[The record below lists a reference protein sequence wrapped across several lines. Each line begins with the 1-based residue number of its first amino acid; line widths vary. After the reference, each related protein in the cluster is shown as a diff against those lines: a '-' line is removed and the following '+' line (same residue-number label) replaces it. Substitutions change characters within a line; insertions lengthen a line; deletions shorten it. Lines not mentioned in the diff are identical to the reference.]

1 MIILIKYKMKK
12 LSIFL
17 LLFVKLLSIKA
28 SAQSAN
34 STNTSSINKSEII
47 GVWQVNNPIIGNG
60 LSECFRFYPNGK
72 FIYEYDPSDD
82 TRNIIKLKGH
92 YRLDDNQLFFTIISR
107 IERVGGKIAAGAG
120 GTDEY
125 LFTFDNDKI
134 KETIEQTP
142 KELDPLFISKINR
155 KLKQFNVYINNR
167 RYYKVSA
174 NPEKFKD

>member
-1 MIILIKYKMKK
+1 MKK
-12 LSIFL
+12 LSVFL
-17 LLFVKLLSIKA
+17 LLLLKLLDMSV
-28 SAQSAN
+28 SAQSKK
-34 STNTSSINKSEII
+34 TIDTSVINKNEII
-47 GVWQVNNPIIGNG
+47 GVWQINNPIIGNG

-92 YRLDDNQLFFTIISR
+92 YRLDYNQLFFTIISR
-107 IERVGGKIAAGAG
+107 IERAGGKIATGAG

-134 KETIEQTP
+134 KETIERTP
-142 KELDPLFISKINR
+142 KELDPVIISKINR
-155 KLKQFNVYINNR
+155 TLNRFDFYINNR
-167 RYYKVSA
+167 KYYKVST